1 MQLPR
6 KSFLSFSSLSKLTTF
21 PALSVSEFQIWYFT
35 NCWIVWNMLQLKQN
49 SSSPS
54 DVFHQSVNSFFSH
67 YIPCAFYSFGIKL
80 SSGNTQTEKHERGR
94 RTQGLVGSRGRTEIE
109 MPLLSMISP
118 LPLVCPKPGA
128 RIHVPP
134 AVWPG
139 SNRSSMLAAPFLSHT
154 TTKSRRMAWMQAC
167 LTSKFIF
174 LVWFIFLNR

>member
-21 PALSVSEFQIWYFT
+21 PALSVPEFQIWYFT

-80 SSGNTQTEKHERGR
+80 SSGNTQTEKHERGEGPR
-94 RTQGLVGSRGRTEIE
+94 GWWALAGERKSRCPCWAWSHLFPWSAQSLVPGFTYHLPCDQEATAAQCLLPLFFLTQ
-109 MPLLSMISP
+109 LLSHAGWLECRP
-118 LPLVCPKPGA
+118 VWLPN
-128 RIHVPP
+128 
-134 AVWPG
+134 
-139 SNRSSMLAAPFLSHT
+139 SYS
-154 TTKSRRMAWMQAC
+154 
-167 LTSKFIF
+167 
-174 LVWFIFLNR
+174 